1 MFVNPSKAYPMVF
14 IFSIGKEYKNRKDL
28 YEATRKYWDGNISQ
42 YYSEQNMVAVGLIN
56 GIVNSV
62 YKIDRWFKTSYT
74 DNKLKG
80 RYEFDGHEE
89 QELTNE
95 FMNKDF
101 SIIIQQTQYW
111 NRGNWL
117 IVSFDGNGSFNFIR
131 PGTLPETYSCLN
143 ASKITIVHKNT
154 VSIAKDFVGN
164 EIREKIREIGKLW
177 NEHQNKR
184 IFPEPAYSDWQKLI
198 EFWRDCPDL
207 PLIIRKNKEHR
218 GESVI
223 HPSGR
228 EIIFSDNSF
237 ATWVLCNVLEN
248 KTISVLEIK
257 KLLEDDQIPFMMVA
271 NKNAKYRKTQEPNIT
286 DGWKL
291 CHKEEVGFKTR
302 KSVNELD
309 IKLIERKFF
318 LFANPKNMFLLPK
331 DIGGIGEIKEFIEE
345 QTN

>member
-1 MFVNPSKAYPMVF
+1 MKTGIYRS
-14 IFSIGKEYKNRKDL
+14 KNRLTFKRYVMDQID
-28 YEATRKYWDGNISQ
+28 EDGIYVNEIESLGVFEIS
-42 YYSEQNMVAVGLIN
+42 
-56 GIVNSV
+56 
-62 YKIDRWFKTSYT
+62 K
-74 DNKLKG
+74 
-80 RYEFDGHEE
+80 
-89 QELTNE
+89 
-95 FMNKDF
+95 KDF
-101 SIIIQQTQYW
+101 YNDFSNVVSTESWIQ
-111 NRGNWL
+111 G
-117 IVSFDGNGSFNFIR
+117 
-131 PGTLPETYSCLN
+131 TYSYKQFPSWANHYLKTKN
-143 ASKITIVHKNT
+143 IQPATKRITKKEAIENNQ
-154 VSIAKDFVGN
+154 IDFVGK

-177 NEHQNKR
+177 NRNQNKR
-184 IFPEPAYSDWQKLI
+184 VFPEPAYSDWQKLI

-207 PLIIRKNKEHR
+207 PLVIRKNKEHR
-218 GESVI
+218 GESII

-248 KTISVLEIK
+248 KTITVLEIK
-257 KLLEDDQIPFMMVA
+257 KLLDDDQIPFMMVA
-271 NKNAKYRKTQEPNIT
+271 NKNAKYKKTQEPNTT

>member
-1 MFVNPSKAYPMVF
+1 MFVNPSKEYPLVF
-14 IFSIGKEYKNRKDL
+14 IFSIAQSQKERKDY
-28 YEATRKYWDGNISQ
+28 YECTRKYWKDIKNLISTK
-42 YYSEQNMVAVGLIN
+42 EMVAVGLIDK
-56 GIVNSV
+56 IACSV
-62 YKIDRWFKTSYT
+62 YKIDKWIPTS
-74 DNKLKG
+74 NPEQAGK
-80 RYEFDGHEE
+80 YEFIGHEE
-89 QELTNE
+89 IELTEDFLNTDFTNVLE
-95 FMNKDF
+95 PHKGYWGFAKWIAVSFNKDG
-101 SIIIQQTQYW
+101 S
-111 NRGNWL
+111 
-117 IVSFDGNGSFNFIR
+117 VSYLR
-131 PGTLPETYSCLN
+131 PATPPEKDSKKKLN
-143 ASKITIVHKNT
+143 AGKTLSKKVIPVT
-154 VSIAKDFVGN
+154 KDFVGN

-177 NEHQNKR
+177 NRNLNKR
-184 IFPEPAYSDWQKLI
+184 VFPEPAYSDWQKLI

-207 PLIIRKNKEHR
+207 PLVIRKNKEHR
-218 GESVI
+218 GESII

-248 KTISVLEIK
+248 KTITVLEIK

-271 NKNAKYRKTQEPNIT
+271 NKNAKYKKTQEPNTT

>member
-1 MFVNPSKAYPMVF
+1 MFVDPTKAYPMVF
-14 IFSIGKEYKNRKDL
+14 IFSIEEGYKERKDL
-28 YEATRKYWDGNISQ
+28 YEATRKYWKGNISQ
-42 YYSEQNMVAVGLIN
+42 YLSESNMIAIGLIK

-62 YKIDRWFKTSYT
+62 YKIDRWFITSAS
-74 DNKLKG
+74 DQKLQG
-80 RYEFDGHEE
+80 RYEFVGHKES
-89 QELTNE
+89 ELSKE
-95 FMNKDF
+95 FIDKDF
-101 SIIIQQTQYW
+101 TIVLQKASNW
-111 NRGNWL
+111 KRGSWL
-117 IVSFDGNGSFNFIR
+117 IVSFDGKGSFNFIR
-131 PGTLPETYSCLN
+131 PKTLPETYSCLN
-143 ASKITIVHKNT
+143 ASKKIIVHKKI
-154 VSIAKDFVGN
+154 VVLDKDFVGN

-177 NEHQNKR
+177 NENQNKR

-198 EFWRDCPDL
+198 EFWRDSPDL

-248 KTISVLEIK
+248 KTITVLEIK

-271 NKNAKYRKTQEPNIT
+271 NKNAKYKKTQEPNTT

-345 QTN
+345 QKD